1 MADTGYDGT
10 ISWKEYIATL
20 TPEQLEILR
29 KRDRARAK
37 KWYQENKERKKL
49 YDAERKDQN
58 TINRLA
64 KKLEKQTL
72 LYDEDL

>member
-1 MADTGYDGT
+1 MTDTGYDGT

-37 KWYQENKERKKL
+37 KWYQENKDYRKV
-49 YDAERKDQN
+49 YMAERKEQN
-58 TINRLA
+58 KINALA
-64 KKLEKQTL
+64 KKLEKQAL

>member
-20 TPEQLEILR
+20 TPEHLEILR

-49 YDAERKDQN
+49 YDAERKEQN

-64 KKLEKQTL
+64 KKLEKQAL
-72 LYDEDL
+72 LYDEAL

>member
-10 ISWKEYIATL
+10 MSWKEYFATL

-37 KWYQENKERKKL
+37 KWYQESKDYRKA
-49 YDAERKDQN
+49 YMAERKEQN
-58 TINRLA
+58 TINALA
-64 KKLEKQTL
+64 KKLEKQAL
-72 LYDEDL
+72 LYDENL

>member
-1 MADTGYDGT
+1 MTETGYDGT

-37 KWYQENKERKKL
+37 KWHQENKDYRKAHM
-49 YDAERKDQN
+49 AERK
-58 TINRLA
+58 
-64 KKLEKQTL
+64 EK
-72 LYDEDL
+72 

>member
-37 KWYQENKERKKL
+37 KWYQENKDYRKA
-49 YDAERKDQN
+49 YMAERKEQN
-58 TINRLA
+58 
-64 KKLEKQTL
+64 
-72 LYDEDL
+72 